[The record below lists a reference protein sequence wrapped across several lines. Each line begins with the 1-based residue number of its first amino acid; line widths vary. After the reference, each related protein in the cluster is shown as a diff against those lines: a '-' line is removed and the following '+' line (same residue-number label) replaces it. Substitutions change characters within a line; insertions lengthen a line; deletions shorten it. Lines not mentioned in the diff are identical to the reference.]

1 MKDRR
6 TIAMLAVL
14 VLVAV
19 LGGAYIFVSRDGE
32 SGGWA
37 MPAGAVL
44 LLLLLAGASAGASR
58 RKRVVR
64 DEEELGPQDRRD
76 G

>member
-1 MKDRR
+1 MRDRR
-6 TIAMLAVL
+6 TIVMSVLL

-19 LGGAYIFVSRDGE
+19 LGGFYLFANRDSG
-32 SGGWA
+32 SGGWG
-37 MPAGAVL
+37 MPAGAIL

-58 RKRVVR
+58 RRRIVR
-64 DEEELGPQDRRD
+64 DEEERKD